1 MHVPHRA
8 PESWAASLRRPRPP
22 PTGAF
27 GDGLHDNHYIGVA
40 RQLGYT
46 GSTLESEHTMP
57 DYHLATLAEL
67 VDAV

>member
-1 MHVPHRA
+1 MRQAGPSFL
-8 PESWAASLRRPRPP
+8 PLRPRPSQP
-22 PTGAF
+22 SAGD

>member
-1 MHVPHRA
+1 
-8 PESWAASLRRPRPP
+8 
-22 PTGAF
+22 
-27 GDGLHDNHYIGVA
+27 VA